1 MCLLHSVS
9 QLIWGRNPTYIEY
22 LESFASKCISLI
34 QGLRFS
40 IHLSNYFYLW
50 KTSFS
55 LFFVCDNFVLPPF
68 LSFSSSTRFQ
78 SPPHINGLSLK
89 LSISSI
95 NDSSN
100 NVLSTHRNLWQLF
113 FHCLVLIHIWYTDH
127 FQHILYSLYHVL
139 LSIFLRSY
147 CLIFCNVIYFQF

>member
-1 MCLLHSVS
+1 M
-9 QLIWGRNPTYIEY
+9 IWGRNPTYIEY
-22 LESFASKCISLI
+22 LESFPSKCIFLI

-50 KTSFS
+50 KTLAFLYFLYAIILCFL
-55 LFFVCDNFVLPPF
+55 LFYLFHQVLG
-68 LSFSSSTRFQ
+68 S
-78 SPPHINGLSLK
+78 N

-100 NVLSTHRNLWQLF
+100 NVLSTHRNVWQLF

>member
-1 MCLLHSVS
+1 
-9 QLIWGRNPTYIEY
+9 LIWGRNPTYIEY
-22 LESFASKCISLI
+22 LESFASKCIFLI

-50 KTSFS
+50 KTLAFLYFLYAIILCFL
-55 LFFVCDNFVLPPF
+55 LFYLFHP
-68 LSFSSSTRFQ
+68 RFQ

>member
-1 MCLLHSVS
+1 M
-9 QLIWGRNPTYIEY
+9 IWGRNPTYIEY
-22 LESFASKCISLI
+22 LESFASKCIFLI

-50 KTSFS
+50 KTLAFLYFLYAIIMCFL
-55 LFFVCDNFVLPPF
+55 LFYLFHQVLG
-68 LSFSSSTRFQ
+68 S
-78 SPPHINGLSLK
+78 N

-100 NVLSTHRNLWQLF
+100 NVLSTHRNVWQLF

>member
-1 MCLLHSVS
+1 
-9 QLIWGRNPTYIEY
+9 LIWGRNPTYIEY
-22 LESFASKCISLI
+22 LESFASKCIFLI

-50 KTSFS
+50 KTLAFLYFLYAIILCFL
-55 LFFVCDNFVLPPF
+55 LFYLFHQVLG
-68 LSFSSSTRFQ
+68 S
-78 SPPHINGLSLK
+78 N

-100 NVLSTHRNLWQLF
+100 NVLSTHRNVWQLF